1 MDMHHLN
8 EWINNPEL
16 LCKESVQQLRSL
28 LLRYPYFQTAWVL
41 YLKNLY
47 MLNDPS
53 FKDEL
58 RRGALFVADLSLLFY
73 YIEGERF
80 VIKKHENISG
90 DISGEN
96 VEGGSSD
103 RTLDLIDRFLSG
115 LSESPAQL
123 SSSSLSS
130 VTSPLSPSHH
140 SSHTAVMPQPHS
152 SVSSGVASKDNNGDS
167 YNKSV
172 PEIPIEV
179 QTDYTSYLLSSA
191 SDNTDDSDESVPVMP
206 MNGQDLIDS
215 FIEKAEE
222 GKVTNDYW
230 DRKNTDKTAEGNEL
244 DDSDINGSQPDDAL
258 SGGVLSLSA
267 EDADQEEDSC
277 KDDICKLS
285 SSSDNEDFDVSAEH
299 KEDGEEEYL
308 TETLAKIYV
317 KQQRYDKALEI
328 IKKLNLKYPK
338 KNAYF
343 ADQMRFLEKLIIN
356 AKSK

>member
-1 MDMHHLN
+1 MDMHHFN

-16 LCKESVQQLRSL
+16 LCKESVHQLRSL

-47 MLNDPS
+47 ILNDPS

-58 RRGALFVADLSLLFY
+58 RKGALFVADLSLLFY
-73 YIEGERF
+73 YIEGEKF
-80 VIKKHENISG
+80 VIKKHENLSG

-96 VEGGSSD
+96 LDGGPSD

-115 LSESPAQL
+115 LSEPSAQL

-130 VTSPLSPSHH
+130 GTSSLSSPHL
-140 SSHTAVMPQPHS
+140 SSHTNVIPQSYSPA
-152 SVSSGVASKDNNGDS
+152 SSGVISKDDSCES
-167 YNKSV
+167 YNNSV

-179 QTDYTSYLLSSA
+179 QTDYTSFLLSSD
-191 SDNTDDSDESVPVMP
+191 SGSTDDSGEPVPVMP
-206 MNGQDLIDS
+206 MNRQDLIDS

-222 GKVTNDYW
+222 GKVTNDCW
-230 DRKNTDKTAEGNEL
+230 DRKNTDKAVDSNGK
-244 DDSDINGSQPDDAL
+244 DDGDINDSQSDDVI
-258 SGGVLSLSA
+258 S
-267 EDADQEEDSC
+267 EDILPFSSEGAGQEESFQ
-277 KDDICKLS
+277 DDIGRQS
-285 SSSDNEDFDVSAEH
+285 SDSDNEDFDTTAEQ